1 MQIRFHQL
9 DALIRALE
17 GRGEAESS
25 TNINAAGEQEDE
37 NQGRSDCGSLICLLE
52 ITH

>member
-37 NQGRSDCGSLICLLE
+37 NQGRSDCGSLVCLLE
-52 ITH
+52 IMH

>member
-9 DALIRALE
+9 DALIWALE

-25 TNINAAGEQEDE
+25 TNIIAAGEQEDE
-37 NQGRSDCGSLICLLE
+37 MQGRSDCGSLICLLE
-52 ITH
+52 IMH